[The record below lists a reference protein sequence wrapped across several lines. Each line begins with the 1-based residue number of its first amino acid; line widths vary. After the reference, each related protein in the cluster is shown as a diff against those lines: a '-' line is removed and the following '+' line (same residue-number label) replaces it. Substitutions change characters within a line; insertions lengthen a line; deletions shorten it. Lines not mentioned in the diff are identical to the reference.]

1 MFSSVHARVCVC
13 VCTRTRNVYERQAV
27 GEPLREILGGHRAV
41 ISVRINSFEAQ
52 DRGGGVPVVLWNI
65 RWRME
70 RKKIAKCDPVYNL
83 YFIYGNNIMLSPTTV
98 RKSERRTRSR
108 LSVADTYTSYI
119 FRLHSLF
126 SLSKSREEET
136 SSRIELSADKP
147 AMKHAKAA
155 PPLPFCT
162 ESRLI
167 FLTKSASPLP
177 PLVLTRLV
185 FR

>member
-27 GEPLREILGGHRAV
+27 GKPLREILGGHRAV

-52 DRGGGVPVVLWNI
+52 DREGGVPVVLWNI

-70 RKKIAKCDPVYNL
+70 RKKSPSATPCIIYIL
-83 YFIYGNNIMLSPTTV
+83 YTEIIMLSPTTV

-119 FRLHSLF
+119 FQLHSLF

-147 AMKHAKAA
+147 AMKHTKAA